1 MLDKH
6 DKLLTRYE
14 ALEAGVVLISLLD
27 NLRVGPTPLDILC
40 LWEETLHENLMSA
53 DLKDNMSRTKLAT
66 VAIHSVLLE
75 VVDGVNGSL
84 DGLEL
89 NERIHGLGGDAL
101 HDDMDRLLRNEA
113 STATEDGKNV
123 MGRAF
128 EGDLEDT
135 LAWTMSIEGL
145 GNLR

>member
-6 DKLLTRYE
+6 DKLLTRDE

-27 NLRVGPTPLDILC
+27 NLRVGSSPLNILR
-40 LWEETLHENLMSA
+40 LWEETLHKNLMSA
-53 DLKDNMSRTKLAT
+53 DLKDNMARTKLAT

-75 VVDGVNGSL
+75 MVDGVDGSL

-89 NERIHGLGGDAL
+89 NKRIHSLGCDAL
-101 HDDMDRLLRNEA
+101 HDDMDWLFCNEA

-123 MGRAF
+123 LGRAF
-128 EGDLEDT
+128 EGDLEDI
-135 LAWTMSIEGL
+135 LAWNTSMERL
-145 GNLR
+145 DNLR